1 MGMTF
6 HGNPIAL
13 GTCMVVIT
21 SIIMKGSTRV
31 PFPSP
36 VASKMKGMENGI
48 VLWRENNIIICKECS
63 SIMRAHHKRH

>member
-13 GTCMVVIT
+13 GTCLVVVTNVIK
-21 SIIMKGSTRV
+21 KGSTRV

-36 VASKMKGMENGI
+36 YTSKMKDMENGI
-48 VLWRENNIIICKECS
+48 VSWLDKNITICKECS
-63 SIMRAHHKRH
+63 SI